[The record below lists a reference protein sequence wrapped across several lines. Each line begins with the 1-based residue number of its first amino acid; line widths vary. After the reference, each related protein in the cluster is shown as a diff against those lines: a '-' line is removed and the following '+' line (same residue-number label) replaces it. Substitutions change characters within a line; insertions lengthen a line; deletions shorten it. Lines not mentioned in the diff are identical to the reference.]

1 MKALGQPGAHPYMTT
16 VIIQGSNGA
25 QGALQVD
32 SEGYLL
38 VSLVGGSGG
47 PPGGSGGGSGGT
59 RTVTV
64 QVPVPDP
71 ATVEENKR
79 LKAKV
84 AELEERIK
92 KL

>member
-1 MKALGQPGAHPYMTT
+1 MAT

-32 SEGYLL
+32 AEGYLL
-38 VSLVGGSGG
+38 VNIA
-47 PPGGSGGGSGGT
+47 GSGGGGGGRPGGGGHT
-59 RTVTV
+59 ITV

>member
-1 MKALGQPGAHPYMTT
+1 MAT

-38 VSLVGGSGG
+38 VNIA
-47 PPGGSGGGSGGT
+47 GSGGGGGGGIPGGGGGGH
-59 RTVTV
+59 TVTV

-79 LKAKV
+79 LKARV

>member
-1 MKALGQPGAHPYMTT
+1 MAT

-38 VSLVGGSGG
+38 VNIA
-47 PPGGSGGGSGGT
+47 GSGGGGGGGGNQGGGGGH
-59 RTVTV
+59 TVTV

>member
-1 MKALGQPGAHPYMTT
+1 MAT

-38 VSLVGGSGG
+38 VNIA
-47 PPGGSGGGSGGT
+47 GSGGGGGGGSPGGGGH
-59 RTVTV
+59 TVTV

>member
-1 MKALGQPGAHPYMTT
+1 MAT
-16 VIIQGSNGA
+16 VVIQGSNGV
-25 QGALQVD
+25 QGSLQVD

-38 VSLVGGSGG
+38 VNVA
-47 PPGGSGGGSGGT
+47 GSGGGGQGGGH
-59 RTVTV
+59 TVTV

-84 AELEERIK
+84 TELEERIK

>member
-1 MKALGQPGAHPYMTT
+1 MAT

-38 VSLVGGSGG
+38 VNIA
-47 PPGGSGGGSGGT
+47 GSGGGGGGSPGGGGGGGGGH
-59 RTVTV
+59 TVTV

>member
-1 MKALGQPGAHPYMTT
+1 MAT

-38 VSLVGGSGG
+38 VNIA
-47 PPGGSGGGSGGT
+47 GSGGGGGGSPGGGGGGHT
-59 RTVTV
+59 ITV

-71 ATVEENKR
+71 TTVEENKR

>member
-1 MKALGQPGAHPYMTT
+1 MAT

-38 VSLVGGSGG
+38 VNIAGT
-47 PPGGSGGGSGGT
+47 SGGGGGGGQGGGGHT
-59 RTVTV
+59 ITV

>member
-1 MKALGQPGAHPYMTT
+1 MAT

-38 VSLVGGSGG
+38 VNIA
-47 PPGGSGGGSGGT
+47 GSGGGGGGGPGGGVGGGH
-59 RTVTV
+59 TVTV

>member
-1 MKALGQPGAHPYMTT
+1 MAT

-38 VSLVGGSGG
+38 VNIA
-47 PPGGSGGGSGGT
+47 GSGGGGGGGSPGGGGGGHT
-59 RTVTV
+59 ITV

>member
-1 MKALGQPGAHPYMTT
+1 MAT
-16 VIIQGSNGA
+16 VIIKGSNGA

-38 VSLVGGSGG
+38 VNIAGA
-47 PPGGSGGGSGGT
+47 GGGGQGGGGGGGH
-59 RTVTV
+59 TVTV

>member
-1 MKALGQPGAHPYMTT
+1 MAT

-25 QGALQVD
+25 QGSLQVD

-38 VSLVGGSGG
+38 VNIA
-47 PPGGSGGGSGGT
+47 GSGGGGGGGNQGGGGGH
-59 RTVTV
+59 TVTV

>member
-1 MKALGQPGAHPYMTT
+1 MAT

-38 VSLVGGSGG
+38 VNIA
-47 PPGGSGGGSGGT
+47 GSGGGGGSPGGGGHT
-59 RTVTV
+59 ITV

>member
-1 MKALGQPGAHPYMTT
+1 MAT

-38 VSLVGGSGG
+38 VNIA
-47 PPGGSGGGSGGT
+47 GSGGGGGGGDHT
-59 RTVTV
+59 ITV

>member
-1 MKALGQPGAHPYMTT
+1 MTT

-38 VSLVGGSGG
+38 VNIAGTY
-47 PPGGSGGGSGGT
+47 GGGGGGGQGGGHT
-59 RTVTV
+59 ITV

>member
-1 MKALGQPGAHPYMTT
+1 MAT

-38 VSLVGGSGG
+38 VNIA
-47 PPGGSGGGSGGT
+47 GSGGGGGGSPGGGGGGHT
-59 RTVTV
+59 ITV

>member
-1 MKALGQPGAHPYMTT
+1 MAT

-38 VSLVGGSGG
+38 VNIA
-47 PPGGSGGGSGGT
+47 GSGGGGGGSPGGGGGGH
-59 RTVTV
+59 TVTV

>member
-1 MKALGQPGAHPYMTT
+1 MTT

-25 QGALQVD
+25 QGSLKVD
-32 SEGYLL
+32 EEGYLL
-38 VSLVGGSGG
+38 VNIAGT
-47 PPGGSGGGSGGT
+47 SGGGGGGGGGG
-59 RTVTV
+59 RTITV

>member
-1 MKALGQPGAHPYMTT
+1 MAT

-38 VSLVGGSGG
+38 VNIA
-47 PPGGSGGGSGGT
+47 GSGGGGGGSPGGGGHT
-59 RTVTV
+59 ITV

>member
-1 MKALGQPGAHPYMTT
+1 MAT
-16 VIIQGSNGA
+16 VIIHGSNGA

-38 VSLVGGSGG
+38 VNIA
-47 PPGGSGGGSGGT
+47 GSGGGGGGSPGGGGGGHT
-59 RTVTV
+59 ITV

>member
-1 MKALGQPGAHPYMTT
+1 MAT

-38 VSLVGGSGG
+38 VNIA
-47 PPGGSGGGSGGT
+47 GSGGGGGGGNPGGGGSHT
-59 RTVTV
+59 ITV

>member
-1 MKALGQPGAHPYMTT
+1 MAT

-38 VSLVGGSGG
+38 VNIA
-47 PPGGSGGGSGGT
+47 GSGGGGGGSPGGGGGHT
-59 RTVTV
+59 ITV

-71 ATVEENKR
+71 TTVEENKR

>member
-1 MKALGQPGAHPYMTT
+1 MAT

-38 VSLVGGSGG
+38 VNIA
-47 PPGGSGGGSGGT
+47 GSGGGGGGGH
-59 RTVTV
+59 TVTV

>member
-1 MKALGQPGAHPYMTT
+1 MAT
-16 VIIQGSNGA
+16 VVIQGSNGV
-25 QGALQVD
+25 QGSLQVD

-38 VSLVGGSGG
+38 VNVA
-47 PPGGSGGGSGGT
+47 GSGGGGQGGGH
-59 RTVTV
+59 TVTV

>member
-1 MKALGQPGAHPYMTT
+1 MAT
-16 VIIQGSNGA
+16 VVIQGSNGV
-25 QGALQVD
+25 QGSLQVD
-32 SEGYLL
+32 SDGYLL
-38 VSLVGGSGG
+38 VNMA
-47 PPGGSGGGSGGT
+47 GSGGGGGGQGGGH
-59 RTVTV
+59 TVTV